1 MKTMTN
7 AFVAVILSGCAAL
20 LPGGRQETVAPWNSF
35 EEAKAAYDRIEPY
48 VSRLSD
54 LHNLGYDP
62 KQTPNVAIL
71 NYSQVVKTAVPQASF
86 SIEDQPQGIRDCIR
100 AENRCIGYS
109 LEQSQI
115 KRKRVGNFFLDFL
128 NFDRETLITGWR
140 FSALV
145 VVIDGTVVYKQWSGQ
160 PMVRQVD
167 RSRNPLG
174 PFQSAGDAKNVL
186 QM

>member
-1 MKTMTN
+1 
-7 AFVAVILSGCAAL
+7 
-20 LPGGRQETVAPWNSF
+20 
-35 EEAKAAYDRIEPY
+35 
-48 VSRLSD
+48 
-54 LHNLGYDP
+54 
-62 KQTPNVAIL
+62 
-71 NYSQVVKTAVPQASF
+71 VVKTAVPQPSF

-100 AENRCIGYS
+100 AEARCIGYS

-115 KRKRVGNFFLDFL
+115 RRKRVGNFFLDFL

-140 FSALV
+140 FNALI

-167 RSRNPLG
+167 RNRNPLG
-174 PFQSAGDAKNVL
+174 PFQSVGDAKNNL